1 MAIIPLKISSTW
13 QHLKMQNTSDNI
25 TADTLEP
32 RSKKA
37 FIGYCIMFLASLVF
51 CVGAQ
56 FAIPAFEDLFS
67 SFGADLPW
75 LTSAVVSYKWLLLIL
90 PVYLSVMTIILL
102 THPTVKN
109 ESNKIFNIMF
119 MIDLLTLLSII
130 GLVIYALYLP
140 VFNMGKVV

>member
-1 MAIIPLKISSTW
+1 MKTFITRARI
-13 QHLKMQNTSDNI
+13 KMQNTTKNN
-25 TADTLEP
+25 TADALEP

-37 FIGYCIMFLASLVF
+37 FIAYYIMFLTSLVF

-56 FAIPAFEDLFS
+56 FVIPHFEATFVGL
-67 SFGADLPW
+67 GADLPW
-75 LTSAVVSYKWLLLIL
+75 LTSAVVQFKWLLLIL

-109 ESNKIFNIMF
+109 ETNKIFNLMF
-119 MIDLLTLLSII
+119 IIDLMTFLAVV

-140 VFNMGKVV
+140 MFNMDKAVSG